1 MTTKDPIA
9 VLDTIPAD
17 ILDLLGQPPLMATE
31 DASSYYKM
39 LAAFARSIQPDDL
52 ITWMLVKDLADHR
65 VEIARYR
72 RMKSALIAAVHRKD
86 IRWNISFWSGRPGV
100 RAAELTRDAERK
112 KGELRNSGKSI
123 LEIEK
128 LKEQIDTKLAADIA
142 KAEAESR
149 EQVAAWRNT
158 STTEADCVDLFSK
171 WAVHVE
177 RIDIL
182 LHAAEARFSASLEEI
197 DHHLRGLGRFLRE
210 QLDMVIEG
218 ELVES
223 PEADG
228 EPPKGGEV
236 SKRADAPSPIVSGTP
251 LNLSRAKALGEIGP
265 RRNVPQTLARKQ
277 MTSELQVAA
286 NRENAKKSTGPKTR
300 RGKSRASGNAVRH
313 GLAGASF
320 GPSIPSHVARLA
332 RTICNGESDPFRYEQ
347 ALTIANSHILLARI
361 RAARI
366 AAIEC
371 TSKLASAIEGRAPIP
386 ASPLNRASSASE
398 ASDLADRPMP
408 IDGTLEEMK
417 KCLMMLGAL
426 RVR

>member
-31 DASSYYKM
+31 DANSYYKM

-72 RMKSALIAAVHRKD
+72 RMKSGLIAAAHRKE
-86 IRWNISFWSGRPGV
+86 IRSNISSCRSNASERVYFLKRK
-100 RAAELTRDAERK
+100 AAEEKEGLK
-112 KGELRNSGKSI
+112 NSGKSAQ
-123 LEIEK
+123 EIEE
-128 LKEQIDTKLAADIA
+128 LKEQIDTKLAADTA
-142 KAEAESR
+142 SVTAECR
-149 EQVAAWRNT
+149 EEVAALRNT

-171 WAVHVE
+171 WTVHVE

-228 EPPKGGEV
+228 EPPKGGDV
-236 SKRADAPSPIVSGTP
+236 SKRADAPSPIVPGTP
-251 LNLSRAKALGEIGP
+251 LNLSRAKALGEIGRVVSS
-265 RRNVPQTLARKQ
+265 RRRL
-277 MTSELQVAA
+277 
-286 NRENAKKSTGPKTR
+286 
-300 RGKSRASGNAVRH
+300 RGSR
-313 GLAGASF
+313 
-320 GPSIPSHVARLA
+320 
-332 RTICNGESDPFRYEQ
+332 
-347 ALTIANSHILLARI
+347 
-361 RAARI
+361 
-366 AAIEC
+366 
-371 TSKLASAIEGRAPIP
+371 
-386 ASPLNRASSASE
+386 
-398 ASDLADRPMP
+398 
-408 IDGTLEEMK
+408 
-417 KCLMMLGAL
+417 
-426 RVR
+426 